1 LVQLLSKDFIKLVA
15 VAYVLACPLAWWVMS
30 QWLED
35 FAYRIT
41 LNATVFVLAGALALA
56 IAFLTVGYQ
65 SIKAALA
72 HPLKSLRN
80 E

>member
-1 LVQLLSKDFIKLVA
+1 
-15 VAYVLACPLAWWVMS
+15 VAYVLACPLAWWIMS

-41 LNATVFVLAGALALA
+41 LSAGVFALAGALALA
-56 IAFLTVGYQ
+56 IAFLTVGYH
-65 SIKAALA
+65 SLRAALGN
-72 HPLKSLRN
+72 PLKSLRS